1 MVVCECVFLIV
12 DVQKRSTRAR
22 RRVTFFFSSFFFLS
36 RSVRTTERHPILP
49 SKTTKIH
56 NDENALEYH
65 RSLTPETP
73 KL

>member
-1 MVVCECVFLIV
+1 MVVRECVFLIV
-12 DVQKRSTRAR
+12 DVQKRSTRA
-22 RRVTFFFSSFFFLS
+22 RVTFFFSSFFFLS

-73 KL
+73 KH